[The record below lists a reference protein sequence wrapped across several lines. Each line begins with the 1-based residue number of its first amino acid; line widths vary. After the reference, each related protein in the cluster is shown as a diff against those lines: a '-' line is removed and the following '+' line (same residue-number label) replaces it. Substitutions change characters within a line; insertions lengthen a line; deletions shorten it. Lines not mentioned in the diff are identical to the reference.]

1 MMTER
6 ILAWIYMWVD
16 KLYLFTPNSEDIR
29 VSCQKNIYYS
39 LRLKHFD
46 ELVETT
52 AQPNTVYV
60 YIISV
65 GVWA

>member
-1 MMTER
+1 
-6 ILAWIYMWVD
+6 MWVD

-65 GVWA
+65 GV